1 MVTLTYNYGI
11 TEHGIELAHLISN
24 GLITEDDEIGNKV
37 RLAENEKDSHVTI
50 TILNKDVEDVM
61 LTLKEL
67 AVKLLN
73 NIQQVV
79 FDDIESMSVHKDYY
93 SIFCAT
99 AYLTVL
105 RDIQDTFTRNME

>member
-1 MVTLTYNYGI
+1 MVTLTYNYG
-11 TEHGIELAHLISN
+11 TSEHGIELASLIAN
-24 GLITEDDEIGNKV
+24 GLIIEDDEIGGKV
-37 RLAENEKDSHVTI
+37 RLAENKEYLYATI

-67 AVKLLN
+67 AVKSLN
-73 NIQQVV
+73 NVQQVV

-93 SIFCAT
+93 STFCAN

-105 RDIQDTFTRNME
+105 RDIQDTYARNME

>member
-11 TEHGIELAHLISN
+11 SEHGIELAGLISN
-24 GLITEDDEIGNKV
+24 GFIIEDDEIEGKV
-37 RLAENEKDSHVTI
+37 RLTENKEYSHVTI

-67 AVKLLN
+67 AVKLIN

-79 FDDIESMSVHKDYY
+79 FDDIDSMSVHKDYY
-93 SIFCAT
+93 SIFCAN

-105 RDIQDTFTRNME
+105 RDIQDAYTRNME

>member
-11 TEHGIELAHLISN
+11 SEHGIELAGLISN
-24 GLITEDDEIGNKV
+24 GFIIEDDEIEGKV
-37 RLAENEKDSHVTI
+37 RLAENKEYSHVTI

-67 AVKLLN
+67 AVKLIN

-79 FDDIESMSVHKDYY
+79 FDDIDSMSVHKDYY
-93 SIFCAT
+93 NIVYAT
-99 AYLTVL
+99 AYLLVL
-105 RDIQDTFTRNME
+105 QDIQDTYTRNME